1 MRSYM
6 CVRYRK
12 LKKNKKS
19 FFNLR
24 LSPKLRID
32 QNSQSPCKRT
42 IEGKIHC
49 YIFRKG
55 AECQCVF
62 HCGFDIGKNPSR
74 SPCRYLEIDIP
85 SFLLLIELHQGP
97 VLSSRKIPSAS
108 QAKKNDC
115 QMCIFCAKRGLLLE
129 ITNLATPPLLFVQR
143 SNVNPLF
150 LRPNHACKSGAKKE
164 GGETD

>member
-108 QAKKNDC
+108 QAKKKDC
-115 QMCIFCAKRGLLLE
+115 QMCIFCAKRGILLE
-129 ITNLATPPLLFVQR
+129 ITHLATPPPPF
-143 SNVNPLF
+143 
-150 LRPNHACKSGAKKE
+150 CAKKQCQPPFPSPQPCMQKR
-164 GGETD
+164 GEKGRRRD